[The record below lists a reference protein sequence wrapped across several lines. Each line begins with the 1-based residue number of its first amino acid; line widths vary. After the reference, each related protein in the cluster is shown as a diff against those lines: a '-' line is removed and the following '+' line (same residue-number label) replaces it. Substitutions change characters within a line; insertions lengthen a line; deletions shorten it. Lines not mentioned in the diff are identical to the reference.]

1 MKPIFVTGI
10 DTDAGK
16 SVVSA
21 ILVESLK
28 ANYWKPVQSG
38 DLENSDT
45 LKVKRLVTNDQ
56 SQFFKETY
64 RLSEPM
70 SPHASA
76 AIDGVE
82 ILIDA
87 IRKDFERFAAQS
99 EKLVIEGAGGL
110 MVPLSEKD
118 LLVDLIAELDIQV
131 VVVLKNYLGSIN
143 HSLLTLE
150 MLKSRGIEIKGVIFN
165 GQSNPESER
174 YILQYSGVDC
184 LGRIPILK
192 EVTSSEIQKQAL
204 DL

>member
-1 MKPIFVTGI
+1 
-10 DTDAGK
+10 
-16 SVVSA
+16 
-21 ILVESLK
+21 
-28 ANYWKPVQSG
+28 
-38 DLENSDT
+38 
-45 LKVKRLVTNDQ
+45 
-56 SQFFKETY
+56 
-64 RLSEPM
+64 
-70 SPHASA
+70 
-76 AIDGVE
+76 
-82 ILIDA
+82 
-87 IRKDFERFAAQS
+87 
-99 EKLVIEGAGGL
+99 
-110 MVPLSEKD
+110 VPLSEKD

>member
-118 LLVDLIAELDIQV
+118 LLVDLIAELDIQKEMDRYKS
-131 VVVLKNYLGSIN
+131 VVLKAYL
-143 HSLLTLE
+143 
-150 MLKSRGIEIKGVIFN
+150 
-165 GQSNPESER
+165 
-174 YILQYSGVDC
+174 
-184 LGRIPILK
+184 
-192 EVTSSEIQKQAL
+192 EIQNNMERCRTQHDTWMKRKQQWT
-204 DL
+204 